1 MSSQA
6 SKTGPDMIRVE
17 TMPVP
22 PQAAWGG
29 AVRARIRA
37 GAARAAIIGI
47 GSLILTAA
55 VWLPAHAGEPCPD
68 NFAPP
73 RRVAAVDGFGDLVLA
88 DGSAVRLAGLAAP
101 GGNAAETRRTALL
114 REAVLGRDVTLARA
128 NDRTDRYGRIDAL
141 VQVAGEPATLQAMLL
156 GAGLALARPEPGYLG
171 CMDGLLAAEA
181 PARRGRRGLWAEL
194 PVAARN
200 EASAG
205 ARVGQ
210 FTILAGRVLSV
221 GNGRQVDYLNF
232 GPVWRQDSTVRLGK
246 PVRAALEQAGVPFES
261 LSGRWLAVRGVVV
274 EVGGPAI
281 DVRWIEQL
289 ELVGAR

>member
-17 TMPVP
+17 TIPVVP
-22 PQAAWGG
+22 GAAG
-29 AVRARIRA
+29 ASRARIPA
-37 GAARAAIIGI
+37 GAARAAILGM
-47 GSLILTAA
+47 GSLVVIAA
-55 VWLPAHAGEPCPD
+55 CPPAHAGEKCPD
-68 NFAPP
+68 NFAAPV
-73 RRVAAVDGFGDLVLA
+73 RVVAVDGFGDLALA
-88 DGSAVRLAGLAAP
+88 DGSTVRLAGLSAS
-101 GGNAAETRRTALL
+101 GGDAAELRRTAAL
-114 REAVLGRDVTLARA
+114 REAALGRDAVLARA
-128 NDRTDRYGRIDAL
+128 EEGKDRYGRSAAL
-141 VQVAGEPATLQAMLL
+141 VRIADQTTTLQAALL
-156 GAGLALARPEPGYLG
+156 GEGLALARPEPGYLG
-171 CMDGLLAAEA
+171 CMDALLAAEA

-194 PVAARN
+194 PVAARD

-221 GNGRQVDYLNF
+221 GNGKQVDYLNF

-246 PVRAALEQAGVPFES
+246 PVRAALAQAGVPLES
-261 LSGRWLAVRGVVV
+261 LSGQWLAVRGVVV
-274 EVGGPAI
+274 EAGGPAI